1 MHQLFTSLMTLGL
14 VLGTSALAQL
24 PVGIANADVAFE
36 KFKKTQMAEFRGDK
50 APEKCKERKLEAK
63 ESGNQVIYELCAV
76 KGKPI
81 YLRSSIDGIAYGFY
95 NFKAGK
101 LTQSDA
107 PDAFISVGY
116 RNGKPVVM
124 WNFGNETVNYKLSAD
139 MKESLRQDAV
149 KINGILK
156 KFGIRTP

>member
-1 MHQLFTSLMTLGL
+1 MYKLFTSLMTLGL
-14 VLGTSALAQL
+14 VLGTSA
-24 PVGIANADVAFE
+24 IANADAAFE

-50 APEKCKERKLEAK
+50 APENCRERKLEVK
-63 ESGNQVIYELCAV
+63 ESGNQVVYELCAV

-81 YLRSSIDGIAYGFY
+81 YLRSRNDEVVYGFY

-101 LTQSDA
+101 LIQSDA

-124 WNFGNETVNYKLSAD
+124 WDFGNETVNYKLSAD
-139 MKESLRQDAV
+139 MKASLRQDAV

-156 KFGIRTP
+156 RFGIRTP